1 MQAVLAEIEALR
13 TDAERRLAR
22 MRAGPA
28 RDALVEQVERLRAL
42 RERIVREG
50 SNLSRESAHSL
61 VREIRDGD
69 TRRRR

>member
-13 TDAERRLAR
+13 TDAERRIAR

-28 RDALVEQVERLRAL
+28 RDALVEQIERLQVL
-42 RERIVREG
+42 RERIAREG
-50 SNLSRESAHSL
+50 SNLSRESAHL
-61 VREIRDGD
+61 LLREIRYGD